1 MLLNCLRA
9 RYTSA
14 LHKKAK
20 TNLRA
25 KKKEAIV
32 NNLSKLSEWQAE
44 VRVGGENTSDSERGA
59 SEVAEHP
66 VGLGQTQTATCT
78 IFLKRRKPL
87 RGVLKHSVNHLS
99 YLTPL
104 FRALNLPP
112 APFTRAVFLNCY
124 AA

>member
-1 MLLNCLRA
+1 M
-9 RYTSA
+9 
-14 LHKKAK
+14 
-20 TNLRA
+20 
-25 KKKEAIV
+25 
-32 NNLSKLSEWQAE
+32 
-44 VRVGGENTSDSERGA
+44 GGENTSDSERGA

-99 YLTPL
+99 YLTLL

-112 APFTRAVFLNCY
+112 APFYTRRLLKLLRRI
-124 AA
+124 AALIVVCPLLLKSILWLA